1 MIKLTDIHFRYK
13 RKKPLIEG
21 LDLRLEAGKIYGLF
35 GLNGAGKTT
44 LLKIIAG
51 LRYPIGGKADV
62 MGFNPI
68 DRKPELL
75 NEIFFL
81 AEDTYV
87 PPMTP
92 GEMEKKYAPFYP
104 GFDIAY
110 YNQLLSDFNIDLA
123 ANTKHMSFGQ
133 MKKTM
138 ISFALATRCKL
149 IIMDEPTNS
158 LDIPSKSTFRKTM
171 ASAQTEEQ
179 CIIISTH
186 QVRDLESLIE
196 NILILEKGQIIF
208 NQSVD
213 DITSKLQ
220 FRHIPSTEN
229 VDVLFSEP
237 SFGGYNVIMRNKNGD
252 DSRIEMEAL
261 FKLVI
266 ESPTLQETF
275 KNIEL

>member
-1 MIKLTDIHFRYK
+1 MINLTNINFRYK
-13 RKKPLIEG
+13 RKKKLIEG
-21 LDLRLEAGKIYGLF
+21 LNLNLETGKIYGLF

-44 LLKIIAG
+44 LLKLIAG
-51 LRYPIGGKADV
+51 LRYPISGFATV
-62 MGFNPI
+62 MGFKPTDRNP
-68 DRKPELL
+68 DMLSQ
-75 NEIFFL
+75 IFFL

-92 GEMEKKYAPFYP
+92 GEIEKMYAPFYP
-104 GFDIAY
+104 GFQSAY
-110 YNQLLSDFNIDLA
+110 YKTLLDQFKIDTG

-138 ISFALATRCKL
+138 ISFALATRSKL

-171 ASAQTEEQ
+171 AEALNDNQ

-196 NILILEKGQIIF
+196 NILILDNGQIIF
-208 NQSVD
+208 NKSVSE
-213 DITSKLQ
+213 ITSKLIFKHLQ
-220 FRHIPSTEN
+220 SIDN
-229 VDVLFSEP
+229 VDVLYSEP
-237 SFGGYNVIMRNKNGD
+237 SFGGYNVVINNKTGEE
-252 DSRIEMEAL
+252 SRIEMEAL

-266 ESPTLQETF
+266 ENPELQETF
-275 KNIEL
+275 KNL

>member
-1 MIKLTDIHFRYK
+1 MIQLTDIHFRYK

-21 LDLRLEAGKIYGLF
+21 LGLKLEAGKIYGLF

-51 LRYPIGGKADV
+51 LRYPLGGKAEV
-62 MGFNPI
+62 LGFNPT
-68 DRKPELL
+68 DRKPEML

-81 AEDTYV
+81 GEDTYI

-92 GEMEKKYAPFYP
+92 GEIENKYAPFYP
-104 GFDIAY
+104 GFDSVY
-110 YNQLLSDFNIDLA
+110 YNKLLADFNIDLD

-149 IIMDEPTNS
+149 IIMDEPTNG

-171 ASAQTEEQ
+171 ASALTEEQ

-196 NILILEKGQIIF
+196 NILILDKGQIIF
-208 NQSVD
+208 DHSVSE
-213 DITSKLQ
+213 ITSKLQ
-220 FRHIPSTEN
+220 FKHIQSIDNME
-229 VDVLFSEP
+229 VLFSEP
-237 SFGGYNVIMRNKNGD
+237 SFGGYNVVMHNKNGD